1 MKLQSAELPLPLPSS
16 EERENIQ
23 PLVNQICAEIDK
35 HDGKLDFTK
44 FMEMALYTPNLGY
57 YASNKAIFGEQG
69 DFVTAPE
76 LSPLFSRCLA
86 KQAEEVL
93 SQLDEEADILE
104 FGAGAGTMACD
115 ILMEL
120 DTLNCLPRKY
130 FISELSSTLRKRQ
143 QTRIATY
150 APHLLDR
157 VSWLDELPESFTGV
171 MLGNE
176 ILDAIPT
183 HRVRFNK
190 NSEHEQLFVGYEN
203 NQLTWVGCKP
213 ENDILISEMDKTF
226 EKFGQNMPDRYET
239 EININSMQWIQKISR
254 TLKQGLALF
263 IDYGFTESEFFRPE
277 RSDGTLMC
285 HYKHFAH
292 SDPLTHIGL
301 QDITSHV
308 NFTAIAEVAFDN
320 DMTISGFTNQTYFLV
335 GCGLEGLLSEIDIND
350 TKQFI
355 RETQPVKVLILPDEM
370 GELFKVIGLTKN
382 FDQDLMGFRAK
393 NLLERL

>member
-1 MKLQSAELPLPLPSS
+1 MKLQNAVLQLPSPS
-16 EERENIQ
+16 TEELQKIQ
-23 PLVNQICAEIDK
+23 PLLNQICTEIDK
-35 HDGKLDFTK
+35 HNGKLDFTR
-44 FMEMALYTPNLGY
+44 FMEMALYTPDLGY

-93 SQLDEEADILE
+93 TNLNCEGDILE

-120 DTLNCLPRKY
+120 DTLNCLPKNY
-130 FISELSSTLRKRQ
+130 LISELSDTLRKRQ
-143 QTRIATY
+143 QSRIATY

-157 VSWLDELPESFTGV
+157 VSWIDELPESFTGV

-183 HRVRFNK
+183 HRVRFNQ
-190 NSEHEQLFVGYEN
+190 NGEHEQLFVGYEN
-203 NQLTWVGCKP
+203 SQLTWIGCNP
-213 ENDILISEMDKTF
+213 DDEFLMSEINNIF
-226 EKFGQNMPDRYET
+226 NKFGQGMPDHYET
-239 EININSMQWIQKISR
+239 EININSIQWIKKISQ
-254 TLKQGLALF
+254 TLDQGLALF

-277 RSDGTLMC
+277 RSEGTLMC
-285 HYKHFAH
+285 HYKHCAH
-292 SDPLTHIGL
+292 SNPLTHVGL

-308 NFTAIAEVAFDN
+308 NFTSIAEVAFEN

-335 GCGLEGLLSEIDIND
+335 GCGLESLLNEIDIND

-355 RETQPVKVLILPDEM
+355 TETQPVKVLILPDEM

-382 FDQDLMGFRAK
+382 YDHDLMGFRTK
-393 NLLERL
+393 NMLERL

>member
-1 MKLQSAELPLPLPSS
+1 MKLQSTELPLPLPSL
-16 EERENIQ
+16 EERQSVQ
-23 PLVNQICAEIDK
+23 PLINQICTEIEK
-35 HDGKLDFTK
+35 QQGKLDFTK
-44 FMEMALYTPNLGY
+44 FMEMALYTPELGY
-57 YASNKAIFGEQG
+57 YSSNKAIFGEHG

-76 LSPLFSRCLA
+76 LTPLFSQCLA
-86 KQAEEVL
+86 RQAADVL
-93 SQLDEEADILE
+93 SKLNGEGDILE

-120 DTLNCLPRKY
+120 DVLNCLPDRY
-130 FISELSSTLRKRQ
+130 LISELSDTLRQRQ
-143 QTRIATY
+143 KAHIKTH

-157 VSWLDELPESFTGV
+157 VSWIDELPESFTGV

-183 HRVRFNK
+183 HRVRFNQ
-190 NSEHEQLFVGYEN
+190 NGEHEQLFVSYEN
-203 NQLTWVGCKP
+203 NRLIWSAKKP
-213 ENDILISEMDKTF
+213 EDENLISEINNIF
-226 EKFGQNMPDRYET
+226 EKFGKDMPDHYET
-239 EININSMQWIQKISR
+239 EINLNSIQWIKNISQ

-277 RSDGTLMC
+277 RSEGTLMC

-301 QDITSHV
+301 QDITAHV
-308 NFTAIAEVAFDN
+308 NFTSIAETAFDN
-320 DMTISGFTNQTYFLV
+320 DMTIAGFTNQTYFLV
-335 GCGLEGLLSEIDIND
+335 GCGIESLLNKFDIDD

-355 RETQPVKVLILPDEM
+355 KDTQPVKVLILPDEM

-382 FDQDLMGFRAK
+382 FDDDLLGFSVK
-393 NLLERL
+393 NQMERL

>member
-93 SQLDEEADILE
+93 SQLDGEADILE

>member
-1 MKLQSAELPLPLPSS
+1 MKLQNAELPLPLPSS

-23 PLVNQICAEIDK
+23 PLVNQICAEIEK

-93 SQLDEEADILE
+93 SQLDGEADILE

-130 FISELSSTLRKRQ
+130 FISELSNTLRKRQ

-157 VSWLDELPESFTGV
+157 VSWIDELPKSFTGV

-190 NSEHEQLFVGYEN
+190 NSEHEQLFVGYKN

-213 ENDILISEMDKTF
+213 EDHALISEMNKVF
-226 EKFGQNMPDRYET
+226 EKFGQNMPDHYET
-239 EININSMQWIQKISR
+239 EININSMQWVQQISQ

-277 RSDGTLMC
+277 RSEGTLMC
-285 HYKHFAH
+285 HYKHCAH
-292 SDPLTHIGL
+292 SDPLTHVGL

-335 GCGLEGLLSEIDIND
+335 GCGLESLLSEIDIND

-355 RETQPVKVLILPDEM
+355 TETQPVKVLILPDEM

-382 FDQDLMGFRAK
+382 FDQDLMGFRTK